1 MLMPVQQTVEAIG
14 TGVPGF
20 LRERPAV
27 LPPLLSRQSP

>member
-1 MLMPVQQTVEAIG
+1 MLMRVQQTVEAIG

-27 LPPLLSRQSP
+27 LPPRLRRRSP